1 MIDLR
6 QKLLMDLFREF
17 REPKAGVTN
26 PNLTDLLERYKNFN
40 IGKIY
45 KTVDRY
51 IELGYTENIIDYYT
65 KLNLV
70 SLEERA
76 YQRKK
81 DDRNKKIIEQRKKNL
96 KFIKENGLVEHPKYK
111 GYYGTKESRVFSS
124 KGAYGAIQELKPIY
138 QKCNNGYYLIC
149 CGRDENGKTN
159 QVLWHRFIAEIFIPN
174 PNNLP
179 QVNHLDEDKGNCR
192 VDNLEW
198 STHLDNVRHSQDHW
212 GRRFIIE
219 NLKTGEKY
227 DIVNLTKWCKD
238 NVVNKKSV
246 YDVINKKQKST
257 KGYFIKR
264 LDITS

>member
-1 MIDLR
+1 MISLR
-6 QKLLMDLFREF
+6 QELLTKLFREF
-17 REPKAGVTN
+17 SNVSSYESDMRSSSKAET
-26 PNLTDLLERYKNFN
+26 
-40 IGKIY
+40 IGRIY
-45 KTVDRY
+45 KTVEKY
-51 IELGYTENIIDYYT
+51 IELEYTNNIIDYYK

-76 YQRKK
+76 YQRNK
-81 DDRNKKIIEQRKKNL
+81 DVRNKKIIEQRKKNL